1 MCAARIYIVDERP
14 SVRLALVDRLSHAPD
29 IQVIGHTGDAEHV
42 VQAVQDAHPDVVL
55 IEVKRSDGLGLELVR
70 QVAALSDHPRVVVL
84 TSYESEWEFDAA
96 RRAGAAGYLL
106 KEIGSDELIRRI
118 AEFAAV

>member
-1 MCAARIYIVDERP
+1 VCAARIYIVDERP

-42 VQAVQDAHPDVVL
+42 VQAVQEAHPDVVL

>member
-1 MCAARIYIVDERP
+1 VCAARIYIVDERP

>member
-42 VQAVQDAHPDVVL
+42 VPAVQDAHPDVVL